1 MTTGLGGAAAP
12 QQARPDRDGDPA
24 AAIALPDGSPAAVA
38 AGLPPGNLV
47 VLGGPGSGKTTLLEA
62 TMYDLAAAPTGAA
75 LFVTSSRQAAVA
87 STARLLARV
96 ERAAGGALC
105 CVTWHAFARAT
116 AQRRP
121 AWHLAA
127 DFLASYLGHLALA
140 DLVDQTGMVV
150 QAGDLL
156 EDHPD

>member
-87 STARLLARV
+87 AVPARRPCGSPIRRSATPTSARLRV
-96 ERAAGGALC
+96 
-105 CVTWHAFARAT
+105 AT
-116 AQRRP
+116 SPLRP
-121 AWHLAA
+121 IK
-127 DFLASYLGHLALA
+127 
-140 DLVDQTGMVV
+140 
-150 QAGDLL
+150 LL
-156 EDHPD
+156 SCPISRDCSS